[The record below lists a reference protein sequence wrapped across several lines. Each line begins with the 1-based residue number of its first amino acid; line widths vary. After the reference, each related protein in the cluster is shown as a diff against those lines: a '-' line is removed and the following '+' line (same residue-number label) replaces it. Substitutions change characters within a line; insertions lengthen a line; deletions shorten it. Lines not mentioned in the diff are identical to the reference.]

1 MSVKLFSKG
10 GAHAVDGGETKIV
23 SLMDKLIAWGRRPTA
38 ITLSDCLKGC
48 AVIAFGTLVAA
59 LVFISAKAE
68 MPKEESVEVQTVAEV
83 EATPVPAVEIVSI
96 DQTEALAM
104 GIDAVISSEVKGDM
118 VSDATLVMVGN
129 VILNRTEDSRYPD
142 TVDQVLMQPY
152 QFSCFSTTGMK
163 WVGRAAND
171 QYFRQRC
178 MNAAEAVMSGERML
192 SYGVVYVSGVKQGAV
207 EAQLDGLYFCR

>member
-10 GAHAVDGGETKIV
+10 GAHAIDGGETKIV
-23 SLMDKLIAWGRRPTA
+23 SFMDELIGWGRRPTA
-38 ITLSDCLKGC
+38 ITLGDCLKGC
-48 AVIAFGTLVAA
+48 AVIAFGALVAA
-59 LVFISAKAE
+59 LVFNCVKAE
-68 MPKEESVEVQTVAEV
+68 MPKEELVEVQAVAEV
-83 EATPVPAVEIVSI
+83 EATPVPVAEIVSI
-96 DQTEALAM
+96 DQTLALAQ

-142 TVDQVLMQPY
+142 TVDQVLCQPY

-178 MNAAEAVMSGERML
+178 ISAAEAVMSGERML
-192 SYGVVYVSGVKQGAV
+192 SYSVVYVSGVKQGAV

>member
-1 MSVKLFSKG
+1 MKLFSNG
-10 GAHAVDGGETKIV
+10 GSHAVESRWTKRI
-23 SLMDKLIAWGRRPTA
+23 DRLIAWGRRPTA

-59 LVFISAKAE
+59 LVFTSAKAE
-68 MPKEESVEVQTVAEV
+68 MPQGKTVEVQSVAEV
-83 EATPVPAVEIVSI
+83 EVTPVPVAEPAEIVSI
-96 DQTEALAM
+96 DQTEAMAM
-104 GIDAVISSEVKGDM
+104 GIDAVISSEVKSDI